1 MDKRLLRNG
10 LTILSK
16 QLDLPIVCIQ
26 VTVKT
31 GSDHETLDNNG
42 IAHFV
47 EHMLFEGTE
56 KRDGARAISNEIE
69 AVGGVINAYTSNQRT
84 CYYIKVPRAHFTL
97 ALDLL
102 SDLVLNSVFPQ
113 KYLEKE
119 RKVILKEINL
129 HRDEPRSHQWQI
141 FQRALFGVH
150 AAGRATSGTVK
161 TVSEMSRNELVAFY
175 EKHYAAESMI
185 VSIVGGLPGDAIKR
199 VEHAFSGCRENKE
212 PSFPRS
218 SFPAYTHLSE
228 KRKMNNSYFVM
239 GYRTVA
245 RTDHD
250 SYVFDV
256 IRSILGRGQS
266 GAIFEEIRN
275 KRGLAYEVGV
285 YHDAL
290 RDYGY
295 LAIYLNTHK
304 NHFATCLSVIFAEF
318 KKLESLPQT
327 ELDDAKGYLIGQ
339 YVLDQEDTQSIA
351 DGLGFWEMVKDVKLS
366 EEYLT
371 HVSNV
376 TLKDIA
382 RVAKKYFTRD
392 YAMATIEQK
401 D

>member
-1 MDKRLLRNG
+1 MDKRVLNNG
-10 LTILSK
+10 LTIVSK
-16 QLDLPIVCIQ
+16 QMDSPIVCLQ

-31 GSDHETLDNNG
+31 GSDQESLENNG

-69 AVGGVINAYTSNQRT
+69 AIGGDINAYTSNQRT
-84 CYYIKVPRAHFTL
+84 CYYIKVPREHFML
-97 ALDLL
+97 ALNLL
-102 SDLVLNSVFPQ
+102 SDLVMQSVFPD

-129 HRDEPRSHQWQI
+129 HRDEPRSHQWVL
-141 FQRALFGVH
+141 FQRALFGTH
-150 AAGRATSGTVK
+150 AAGRATYGTVK
-161 TVSEMSRNELVAFY
+161 AVSGMSREDLFAFY
-175 EKHYAAESMI
+175 EQHYVAESMI
-185 VSIVGGLPGDAIKR
+185 VSVAGGFPGDAIKR
-199 VEHAFSGCRENKE
+199 IEHAFGGCRE
-212 PSFPRS
+212 SAVSGFPKS
-218 SFPAYTHLSE
+218 SFPVYTHLNE

-245 RTDHD
+245 RGDQD

-285 YHDAL
+285 HHDAL
-290 RDYGY
+290 KEYGY

-304 NHFATCLSVIFAEF
+304 KHFDTCLSVIFAEF
-318 KKLESLPQT
+318 KKLEHLSQE
-327 ELDDAKGYLIGQ
+327 ELDDAKGFLMGQ

-351 DGLGFWEMVKDVKLS
+351 DGLAFWEMVKDARLAD
-366 EEYLT
+366 EYLK
-371 HVSNV
+371 HISHV

-382 RVAKKYFTRD
+382 RVAKKFFTRD
-392 YAMATIEQK
+392 YAMATIEQRE
-401 D
+401 